1 MTLLAAVSNSD
12 LAAAWQE
19 ALPTPALDALCSSF
33 LLFLPRL
40 AVALAILVVAWLLGR
55 GLRRLVRRLGERRGI
70 EASITGLVAG
80 SIQVAV
86 LLIGLLC
93 ALGTAGIDITAMVA
107 GVGLA
112 GLALS
117 LALKEVLTNVL
128 SGIMVV
134 AYKPFHEGDLI
145 SVATATPTVL
155 EGTVREINL
164 RFTRLET
171 EGRRIYVPNSLI
183 LSNAVVVRQ
192 EAAGGPPPG
201 APAK

>member
-1 MTLLAAVSNSD
+1 MTLLAAVSSSD
-12 LAAAWQE
+12 LATALQQ
-19 ALPTPALDALCSSF
+19 ALPTPALDALCNSF

-40 AVALAILVVAWLLGR
+40 AVALAILVVFWLLGR
-55 GLRRLVRRLGERRGI
+55 GLRRLVRRLGGRGGI

-80 SIQVAV
+80 SIQVTV

-128 SGIMVV
+128 SGIMVIV
-134 AYKPFHEGDLI
+134 YKPFREGDVI

-164 RFTRLET
+164 RFTRLEA
-171 EGRRIYVPNSLI
+171 EGGRIYVPNSLI

-192 EAAGGPPPG
+192 QGAAASPQTPTG
-201 APAK
+201 